1 MITWVKQRVD
11 LFTMRHGTVPTFM
24 FVNERLHGALDRRS
38 HWLDTRIQHVIPEPE
53 GYRMELWLGGE
64 VSIEMLTH
72 TQQ

>member
-53 GYRMELWLGGE
+53 
-64 VSIEMLTH
+64 VSKC
-72 TQQ
+72 